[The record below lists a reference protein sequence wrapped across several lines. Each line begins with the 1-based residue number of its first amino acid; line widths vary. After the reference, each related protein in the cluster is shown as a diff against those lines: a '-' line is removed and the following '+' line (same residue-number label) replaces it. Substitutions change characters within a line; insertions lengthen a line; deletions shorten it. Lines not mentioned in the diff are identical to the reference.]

1 LSTIDFKKYICYYD
15 RGGEKMKKEQR
26 KVFTFRV
33 PESLHLRMEMAA
45 NEESRTLNSWLLN
58 VVKQYLKEQ
67 DEKK

>member
-1 LSTIDFKKYICYYD
+1 MCYYD
-15 RGGEKMKKEQR
+15 RGGEKMEKENK

-58 VVKQYLKEQ
+58 VVKQHLKEQ

>member
-1 LSTIDFKKYICYYD
+1 MDK
-15 RGGEKMKKEQR
+15 EKR

-67 DEKK
+67 SKKK

>member
-1 LSTIDFKKYICYYD
+1 MDK
-15 RGGEKMKKEQR
+15 EKR

-58 VVKQYLKEQ
+58 VVKQHLNNYSQ
-67 DEKK
+67 KK

>member
-1 LSTIDFKKYICYYD
+1 M
-15 RGGEKMKKEQR
+15 EKEKR

-58 VVKQYLKEQ
+58 VVKQHLNNYG
-67 DEKK
+67 KKK

>member
-1 LSTIDFKKYICYYD
+1 MDK
-15 RGGEKMKKEQR
+15 EKR

-58 VVKQYLKEQ
+58 IVKKHLEQ
-67 DEKK
+67 QGVKK

>member
-1 LSTIDFKKYICYYD
+1 MCYYD
-15 RGGEKMKKEQR
+15 RGGVKMEKEKR

-58 VVKQYLKEQ
+58 VVKQHLKEQ
-67 DEKK
+67 GEKK